1 MPGKRTEEPG
11 GLQSMGQKELDT
23 VTTQQQ
29 NANNNYSIDNVKFN
43 GKIIDI
49 YEALGKE
56 ILKVLYKLGN
66 YNLK

>member
-1 MPGKRTEEPG
+1 
-11 GLQSMGQKELDT
+11 MGQKELDT